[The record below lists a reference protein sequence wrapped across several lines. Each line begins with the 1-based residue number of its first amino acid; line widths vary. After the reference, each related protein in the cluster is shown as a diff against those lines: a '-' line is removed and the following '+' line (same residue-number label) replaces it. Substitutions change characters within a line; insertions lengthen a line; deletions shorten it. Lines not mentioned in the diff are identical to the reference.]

1 MKRLIALLICI
12 FLPASALAETEAG
25 VLPDPGPYFFA
36 AGEWLGETVG
46 SSGTKYDVYS
56 YEVEKKAS
64 TTVSTTIDVFRV
76 NVKNAGFSWE
86 ELKEQETGD
95 VFGGEKWYAISL
107 DGLTAQL
114 CLEGSYFGTSVTATL
129 YVPQGMPFTLEESV
143 GSRTNG
149 SFQNDIFVDG
159 DELWAP
165 DSGSSTMTCIS
176 CHGSGRCTLC
186 RGTGTYTNP
195 YTGKRSDC
203 SCDNGICS
211 ICDGK
216 GYWE

>member
-1 MKRLIALLICI
+1 MKKWIALLVCLL
-12 FLPASALAETEAG
+12 LPVTALAAAETG
-25 VLPDPGPYFFA
+25 VLPDPGLSFFA
-36 AGEWLGETVG
+36 AGEWLGENVG
-46 SSGTKYDVYS
+46 ADGTKYDVYG

-64 TTVSTTIDVFRV
+64 TTVSTTISVFQTK
-76 NVKNAGFSWE
+76 VKKAGFSWE
-86 ELKEQETGD
+86 KLEVLSTRDEFDSKE
-95 VFGGEKWYAISL
+95 WYAISL
-107 DGLTAQL
+107 DGLTARL

-129 YVPQGMPFTLEESV
+129 YVPRGMPFTLEESV
-143 GSRTNG
+143 GSRTK
-149 SFQNDIFVDG
+149 FQNDIFVDG

-165 DSGSSTMTCIS
+165 DGGSSTMTCIS